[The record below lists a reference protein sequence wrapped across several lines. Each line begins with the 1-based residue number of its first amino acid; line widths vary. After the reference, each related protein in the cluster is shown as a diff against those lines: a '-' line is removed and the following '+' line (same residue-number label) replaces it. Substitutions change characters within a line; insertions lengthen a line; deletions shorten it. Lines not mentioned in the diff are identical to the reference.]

1 MNYSYLCSKNC
12 EMLEFKDASLTING
26 HQLFSKLSLMAQ
38 DGQMTCITGPTGSG
52 KTAMAQVM
60 LGFMLL
66 DEGLVSIDGELL
78 TPLSAPTF
86 RKTMAYLPQKHSV
99 SLSPVEVNTMGLE
112 TIWSPFNNR
121 NYHPSVIDEH
131 LDVAPMA
138 SKAII
143 IADDPPSSLL
153 SVLKS
158 MATGNHTVIVMSC
171 EENYINLSDKLI
183 TIGE

>member
-1 MNYSYLCSKNC
+1 MRL
-12 EMLEFKDASLTING
+12 LERRNESLRLKDI
-26 HQLFSKLSLMAQ
+26 HFSKRQVDRFVDAIHKPYGFILV
-38 DGQMTCITGPTGSG
+38 TGPTGSG